1 MNEQALQDAYT
12 LFSQKGYN
20 GSFDEFVE
28 LIYSNPDAL
37 GDSYTLF
44 TEGGYAGSFEDF
56 SSLMGVK
63 KKTKPKSIWFRNWK
77 LALLSPAHYQETSDL
92 T

>member
-44 TEGGYAGSFEDF
+44 TEGGYTGSFEDF

-63 KKTKPKSIWFRNWK
+63 KRRNRNRYGFRIGNWHFSAQRIIKKPAS
-77 LALLSPAHYQETSDL
+77 
-92 T
+92 